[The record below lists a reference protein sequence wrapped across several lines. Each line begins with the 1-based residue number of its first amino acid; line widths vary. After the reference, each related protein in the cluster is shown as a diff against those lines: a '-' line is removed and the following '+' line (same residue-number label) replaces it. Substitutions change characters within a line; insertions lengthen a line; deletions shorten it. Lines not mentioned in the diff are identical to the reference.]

1 VGYSDWSAAKINV
14 YVADSAL
21 ADAPDSSSQQSERV
35 PIHHDVSDHLVVLV
49 RHLFLSRKPSRPAQS
64 RWTGVPDVCNF
75 ALSLY
80 LFHGLLKPLFAALS
94 TKDNVAGTK
103 VESTDAD
110 VRVSVF
116 LYWTM
121 L

>member
-1 VGYSDWSAAKINV
+1 MQ
-14 YVADSAL
+14 L
-21 ADAPDSSSQQSERV
+21 RTQL
-35 PIHHDVSDHLVVLV
+35 VS
-49 RHLFLSRKPSRPAQS
+49 
-64 RWTGVPDVCNF
+64 
-75 ALSLY
+75 
-80 LFHGLLKPLFAALS
+80 FHGLLKPLFAALS